1 MAYTPASL
9 GMVSNSGGPLGMSTW
24 TYDTVDTN
32 ATVYAIGYI
41 SDALERGMQK
51 GDLVYVRI
59 WTTAVP
65 TETSEMQTAA
75 GTANILTAMYIHIV
89 LGISTAG
96 AADLTNGLAITI
108 TNS

>member
-1 MAYTPASL
+1 MAYTPATL
-9 GMVSNSGGPLGMSTW
+9 GMLSQCPGPIGKTYW
-24 TYDTVDTN
+24 VYDTVDTN

-51 GDLVYVRI
+51 GDTVECRI

-65 TETSEMQTAA
+65 AETSEMQTAA
-75 GTANILTAMYIHIV
+75 GTANILTAVYIHYV

-96 AADLTNGLAITI
+96 AADLTNGVSHAL

>member
-9 GMVSNSGGPLGMSTW
+9 GMLSQSAGPLGMSVW
-24 TYDTVDTN
+24 YYDTVDTN
-32 ATVYAIGYI
+32 ATTYAIGYI

-51 GDLVYVRI
+51 GDVVYVRI

-65 TETSEMQTAA
+65 VASSELRTAA
-75 GTANILTAMYIHIV
+75 ATANILTAQYIHLV